1 MVGMEAKR
9 VMYGTRGMLW
19 LDGDEIAEVES
30 VKATLE
36 ADKIEVK
43 MAGHM
48 SSGYKVVGYKGTGSF
63 KVHKVSSYFIQKL
76 APSIKQGKQVTMS
89 LVSKLDDPDAIGSE
103 RVMLKNVIIDSVDLI
118 NWELGKLGE
127 EDYKFT
133 FDDYELLDAATA

>member
-36 ADKIEVK
+36 ANKIEVK

-63 KVHKVSSYFIQKL
+63 KV
-76 APSIKQGKQVTMS
+76 IKQGKQVTMS
-89 LVSKLDDPDAIGSE
+89 LVSKLDDPDAVGSE

>member
-1 MVGMEAKR
+1 MTGMEAKR

-48 SSGYKVVGYKGTGSF
+48 ASGYKVVGYKGTGSF
-63 KVHKVSSYFIQKL
+63 KVHKVSSYFIKKL
-76 APSIKQGKQVTMS
+76 APSIKAGQQVAMS
-89 LVSKLDDPDAIGSE
+89 LVSKLEDPDAIGTE
-103 RVMLKNVIIDSVDLI
+103 RVMLKNVLIDSVDLI

-133 FDDYELLDAATA
+133 FDDYEMLDSADA